1 MIHIQ
6 PDLTS
11 SPVLTISFLFYYSSA
26 PGRPDISAMQ
36 SKRDQKMARFK
47 QQKETEKRLK
57 ELFEY
62 VKKDHVDDE
71 VMVMY
76 LFSIVLIL

>member
-1 MIHIQ
+1 
-6 PDLTS
+6 
-11 SPVLTISFLFYYSSA
+11 
-26 PGRPDISAMQ
+26 
-36 SKRDQKMARFK
+36 MARFK